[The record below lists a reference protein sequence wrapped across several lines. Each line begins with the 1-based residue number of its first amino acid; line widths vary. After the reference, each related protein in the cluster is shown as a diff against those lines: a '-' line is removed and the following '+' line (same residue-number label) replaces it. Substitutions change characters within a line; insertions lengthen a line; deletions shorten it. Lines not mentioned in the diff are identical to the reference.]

1 MPFASGN
8 CIYHARLAATSGTGM
23 RPRCPTSSTC
33 VKTPALGPV
42 LDYGKVPPDLKAG
55 DQGLYF
61 RRGSGKSRPR
71 GLGIFFPTKLVRV
84 GTGFSSLI
92 RFNALEKKNSGVAKP
107 RELKKLKRNT
117 KTSTT
122 RSTGYTVQNELA
134 REKPGAPEEN
144 LFLIRNVTIV
154 PQFQGSELACR
165 IIQLLRQDE
174 GGGVEIPSSKKSSK
188 SEKILVHPFSCFPLV
203 MPIRIA
209 RSMKRLCTIL
219 VLSGTLFR

>member
-1 MPFASGN
+1 MRSPKTLPYKLAKTFFLQMPFASGN

-71 GLGIFFPTKLVRV
+71 GLGIFFPTKLVCRV
-84 GTGFSSLI
+84 FSSLI
-92 RFNALEKKNSGVAKP
+92 RFNALEKKKSGVAKP
-107 RELKKLKRNT
+107 NKLKKLKRNT

-122 RSTGYTVQNELA
+122 RSTGYTVQNELV
-134 REKPGAPEEN
+134 REKLEHLRKTYFSSEMLQSYINFRVPN
-144 LFLIRNVTIV
+144 LR
-154 PQFQGSELACR
+154 
-165 IIQLLRQDE
+165 
-174 GGGVEIPSSKKSSK
+174 VE
-188 SEKILVHPFSCFPLV
+188 
-203 MPIRIA
+203 
-209 RSMKRLCTIL
+209 
-219 VLSGTLFR
+219 